1 MQFQPISAIK
11 LSLKTVLMQ
20 ARLEQLESTLSQLEK
35 HVGELEIKESN
46 SQLQN
51 LLRDLK
57 KVFLSEE
64 SISESDKEAPHTINS
79 RIITLCNGLA
89 ELKEQKKRELST
101 IVKNKKKVG
110 MYNQL
115 K

>member
-1 MQFQPISAIK
+1 MQFLPISAIK

-20 ARLEQLESTLSQLEK
+20 ARLEQIESTLSQLEK
-35 HVGELEIKESN
+35 HVGELEIEESN

-51 LLRDLK
+51 LLSDLK
-57 KVFLSEE
+57 TIFSSEE
-64 SISESDKEAPHTINS
+64 SISDSDKDTLHTINS
-79 RIITLCNGLA
+79 RIITLCNDLA

-110 MYNQL
+110 IYNQL